1 MTDSHEISDPAL
13 RLRLEWAR
21 ALCFALGE
29 CDPSD
34 AAAIC
39 CAYLETVETG
49 GPLYDPF
56 EFTYG
61 GAALWAEAAPVH
73 EVTAFTLAGLRALP
87 DALLSRPA
95 RKRCF
100 AALWAKFPHDDRR
113 AFLAR
118 VDGEGAFHGKGAAQ

>member
-1 MTDSHEISDPAL
+1 MKQEISDPAL

-21 ALCFALGE
+21 AVAYGLGE

-39 CAYLETVETG
+39 AAYLETVETG
-49 GPLYDPF
+49 GPIYDPF
-56 EFTYG
+56 AFTYG

-73 EVTAFTLAGLRALP
+73 EVVAFTLAGLRTLP

-100 AALWAKFPHDDRR
+100 AATWERFCADDRR

-118 VDGEGAFHGKGAAQ
+118 VDADGVFHGRATA